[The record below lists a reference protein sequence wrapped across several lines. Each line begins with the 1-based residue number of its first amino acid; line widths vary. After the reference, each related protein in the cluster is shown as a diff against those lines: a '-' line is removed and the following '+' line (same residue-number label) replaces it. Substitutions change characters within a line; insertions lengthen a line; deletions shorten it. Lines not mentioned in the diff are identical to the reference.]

1 MGVKKKE
8 NKIKSWANAT
18 YIMIKLSLILS
29 NLYVITDLGEL
40 VGSNGIFK
48 IEKILASK
56 GKGSEEYHSTTCIV
70 IFY

>member
-1 MGVKKKE
+1 
-8 NKIKSWANAT
+8 
-18 YIMIKLSLILS
+18 MIKLSLILS